1 MHLEKPMNIFVPAI
15 VGCIAGLLAW
25 ESGARA
31 EPFIAVLE
39 EHAQNQWHVTVNTEP
54 GGAYRLQSSTELG
67 NAWAWDGV
75 EVVAGTPLTAFPVV
89 IRDDEPRRFWRVVRL
104 AKRIAFLGDSIT
116 DGISGPNYT
125 QFRGYGGV
133 AQTAMEHRF
142 SLVRRSNAYGN
153 DLDHGYGGYG
163 ALHLTTGVDNI
174 FPADDV
180 GATDA
185 DLVFVNAGINDIKL
199 GATAQTTVSRVVDLH
214 QKLRRLGKLTVGST
228 LMGFGSVYGDL
239 KRETADEVNR
249 LLPAALAAIGV
260 PVLEWHSA
268 ARRDASGFVG
278 AGDLYDGIHPS
289 AALGV
294 KTGLLL
300 AAFLDERVGQAP
312 FVPPDVGSAQWLTG
326 SPYVGGDLGG
336 KDPAWIPQWGTV
348 GNIYNKHADGQGAI
362 WQECTS
368 STGGGDGMH
377 SIFVAS
383 PFGDSS
389 PSRVGA
395 RVRGVAR
402 IQLPPGNTLKGVS
415 LIAHCQSSGY
425 EELLTQYA
433 MLFTDGEVQRSG
445 GPVAAFCGLYLSEEF
460 VLPPATHWLLLEIRW
475 RGEGSLRFRQA
486 GIFVV
491 EPQSD

>member
-1 MHLEKPMNIFVPAI
+1 MPMKTLFPPL
-15 VGCIAGLLAW
+15 AGLAAFLATL
-25 ESGARA
+25 A
-31 EPFIAVLE
+31 PAVHAQPLMALLE
-39 EHAQNQWHVTVNTEP
+39 EHAQNQWHVTVNSEP
-54 GGAYRLQSSTELG
+54 GGAYRLQTSTELG
-67 NAWAWDGV
+67 NEWAWEGV

-125 QFRGYGGV
+125 QFLGYGGV

-142 SLVRRSNAYGN
+142 TLVRRNNAYGN

-163 ALHLTTGVDNI
+163 ALHLTTGVDHI

-185 DLVFVNAGINDIKL
+185 DLVFVNAGINDING

-214 QKLRRLGKLTVGST
+214 QKLRALGKLTIGST
-228 LMGFGSVYGDL
+228 LMGFGANYGDL
-239 KRETADEVNR
+239 KRATADEVNR

-268 ARRDASGFVG
+268 ARRDASGFVE

-300 AAFLDERVGQAP
+300 AAFLDERVSQAP
-312 FVPPDVGSAQWLTG
+312 FVPPGVGSAQWLTG

-348 GNIYNKHADGQGAI
+348 GNTYHKHRDSEGAI

-368 STGGGDGMH
+368 STGDDGMH
-377 SIFVAS
+377 SIVAAS
-383 PFGDSS
+383 RLGAST

-402 IQLPPGNTLKGVS
+402 IQLPPGNTLKGVT
-415 LIAHCQSSGY
+415 LMAHCQSSGY

-433 MLFTDGEVQRSG
+433 MLFTDGEVERSDG
-445 GPVAAFCGLYLSEEF
+445 SVAAFCGLYLSEEF

-475 RGEGSLRFRQA
+475 WGEGTLRFRQA
-486 GIFVV
+486 GIFAV

>member
-1 MHLEKPMNIFVPAI
+1 MRTFVPGI

-31 EPFIAVLE
+31 EPFVAVLE
-39 EHAQNQWHVTVNTEP
+39 EHAQNRWHVKVNTEP
-54 GGAYRLQSSTELG
+54 GGAYRLQTSTELG
-67 NAWAWDGV
+67 NGWRWEGV

-116 DGISGPNYT
+116 DGISHPHWT
-125 QFRGYGGV
+125 VFRGYGGV

-153 DLDHGYGGYG
+153 DSDHGYGGYT
-163 ALHLTTGVDNI
+163 AQHLTTGLNNI

-185 DLVFVNAGINDIKL
+185 DLVFVNAGINDING

-214 QKLRRLGKLTVGST
+214 QKLRMLGKPTIGST
-228 LMGFGSVYGDL
+228 LMGFGPVYGDL

-249 LLPAALAAIGV
+249 TLPVALAAIGV
-260 PVLEWHSA
+260 PALEWHSA
-268 ARRDASGFVG
+268 ARRDANGFVEV
-278 AGDLYDGIHPS
+278 GDLYDGIHPS

-312 FVPPDVGSAQWLTG
+312 FVPPSIDSAQWLTG

-336 KDPAWIPQWGTV
+336 KDPAWIPEWGTV
-348 GNIYNKHADGQGAI
+348 GNTYTKHADSQGTI

-368 STGGGDGMH
+368 STGGEGMH
-377 SIFVAS
+377 SILAS
-383 PFGDSS
+383 SRLGASA
-389 PSRVGA
+389 PSRAGA

-425 EELLTQYA
+425 EELLTRYA
-433 MLFTDGEVQRSG
+433 MLCTDGEVERSG
-445 GPVAAFCGLYLSEEF
+445 GPVAAFSGLYLSEEF
-460 VLPPATHWLLLEIRW
+460 VIPPATHWLRLEIRW
-475 RGEGSLRFRQA
+475 WGEGSLRFRQA
-486 GIFVV
+486 GMFEVV
-491 EPQSD
+491 DSN